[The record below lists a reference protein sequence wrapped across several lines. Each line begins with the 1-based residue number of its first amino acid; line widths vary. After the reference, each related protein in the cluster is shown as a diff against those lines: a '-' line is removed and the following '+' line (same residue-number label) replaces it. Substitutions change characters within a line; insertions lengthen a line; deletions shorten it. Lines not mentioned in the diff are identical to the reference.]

1 MPGIAGAAATT
12 APPLTWKGGSNGLS
26 IDGRAP
32 QPGQS
37 ALHRQVSAD
46 YFAVMGIPLRAGRAI
61 DAGDRAAALP
71 VAVVNETMARQF
83 WPGEDVIGKPFKIGP
98 AESPNPWLTVV
109 GVAGDVK
116 NMSVDAPVRAE
127 MDLPYQQVFYNASFA
142 PAALV
147 VRTAG
152 EPLGFVTSI
161 RRAVTEIDPNQPVS
175 NVKTLDEILA
185 AETSTRGVGT
195 WLMGAFAGLSL
206 LLAAVGLYGVVSYTV
221 SQRLDAQQKSDMPGT
236 VRSSGKAMA

>member
-1 MPGIAGAAATT
+1 
-12 APPLTWKGGSNGLS
+12 
-26 IDGRAP
+26 
-32 QPGQS
+32 
-37 ALHRQVSAD
+37 
-46 YFAVMGIPLRAGRAI
+46 MG
-61 DAGDRAAALP
+61 
-71 VAVVNETMARQF
+71 
-83 WPGEDVIGKPFKIGP
+83 
-98 AESPNPWLTVV
+98 
-109 GVAGDVK
+109 
-116 NMSVDAPVRAE
+116 VDAPVRAE
-127 MDLPYQQVFYNASFA
+127 MYLPYQQVFYNASFA